1 MNRTTSSTNRPAVL
15 AIVCRACAEARRPA
29 RREPCLRAPCV
40 IATAKL
46 KAPIRS

>member
-1 MNRTTSSTNRPAVL
+1 MNRERTLAPAPAVL
-15 AIVCRACAEARRPA
+15 AVVCRACAETRRGV
-29 RREPCLRAPCV
+29 RRKPCLRAPCV